1 MKLTVYLLSLML
13 ICPVMVFGAVIHVPA
28 DQATIQAAVNAAETG
43 DTVILADGT
52 YSGDGNREIA
62 ITRKE
67 ITITSAGGPENCV
80 MDCGGLNRG
89 FLIWGPV
96 SGGLVINGLTVTNGH
111 YDCTS

>member
-1 MKLTVYLLSLML
+1 ML
-13 ICPVMVFGAVIHVPA
+13 IFPVIAQGAVIHVPA
-28 DQATIQAAVNAAETG
+28 DQATIQAAVYAAETG
-43 DTVILADGT
+43 DTVILADGI
-52 YSGDGNREIA
+52 YSGDGNHEIA

-67 ITITSAGGPENCV
+67 ITITSANGPDNCV

-96 SGGLVINGLTVTNGH
+96 SGNLVINGLTVTNGH